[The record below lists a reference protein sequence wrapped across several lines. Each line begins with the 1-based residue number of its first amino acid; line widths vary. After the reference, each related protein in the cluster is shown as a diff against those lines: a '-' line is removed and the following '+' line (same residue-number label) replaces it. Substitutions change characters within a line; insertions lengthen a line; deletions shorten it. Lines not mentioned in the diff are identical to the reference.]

1 MNMGLKNKRVLVTGA
16 TRGIGLEIA
25 RHFLQEG
32 AKVAIAARGREQLIK
47 VENELVSQFGKE
59 NVLAQVCDFTKV
71 EDVKSLAAYIEKQWS
86 VIDIVVANVGD
97 GRSVPDPIPE
107 QEQWKNSWNINFETS
122 LITARIFLPMLEDSS
137 GALLFISSITALEAI
152 GAPVD
157 YSTAKSAVVAFSKN
171 LARKVADRVRVNVI
185 APGNVNFPG
194 SSWNQKIKQD
204 PEKIDQM
211 IKSKVPMKRFGTPD
225 EIADAVIF
233 LCSDRASFI
242 TGAVLVVDGGQTV
255 GIF

>member
-1 MNMGLKNKRVLVTGA
+1 MGLKNKRVLVTGA

-194 SSWNQKIKQD
+194 SSWNQKIKQEMKPRDNFKFESNMFNINEHMDRMLVGVD
-204 PEKIDQM
+204 PI
-211 IKSKVPMKRFGTPD
+211 
-225 EIADAVIF
+225 
-233 LCSDRASFI
+233 
-242 TGAVLVVDGGQTV
+242 
-255 GIF
+255 